1 MSIFAPLSIARQA
14 LLAQQRALQV
24 TGQNIANVNTPGYSR
39 QSVVLTSVPPEG
51 DAVGGG
57 VRAGA
62 VLQAVDPFLEARRLA
77 SASTLAAATTSRDL
91 LDRIQGTFPVQGA
104 GIGTALQEFFAA
116 ANALATS
123 PQDIGTR
130 SDLLQKAETLASQ
143 LRASAA
149 SLASSQRDV
158 DRQVVQTTRD
168 ANQLLTTIA
177 SLNANI
183 HAAEVGGATAN
194 DLRDARREA
203 LLALAK
209 SLDVHVVE
217 QSDGTT
223 NVYAAS
229 GVALVLGIDAAR
241 LTTVSGPSGAA
252 LDGGAVAQV
261 AVQQD
266 EAVIPLPRAHG
277 GRAGDD
283 RADRLRDPLRAARL
297 RLRRQPRGGV
307 HEPHSVPARISSSVA
322 AHRRQQPHARRA
334 VLGAAM
340 ILGRVTQSTLF
351 RELT

>member
-203 LLALAK
+203 LLSLAK

-223 NVYAAS
+223 NVYATS
-229 GVALVLGIDAAR
+229 GVALVLGRRAYRQSRRQYRRPGIAR
-241 LTTVSGPSGAA
+241 PRRHDLCRARRRHARRLLRRDPGARRRA
-252 LDGGAVAQV
+252 GA
-261 AVQQD
+261 D
-266 EAVIPLPRAHG
+266 G
-277 GRAGDD
+277 GRAGHD
-283 RADRLRDPLRAARL
+283 RANGVGYAVGAARRGL
-297 RLRRQPRGGV
+297 GRQPRGRV
-307 HEPHSVPARISSSVA
+307 HEPHPIPAR
-322 AHRRQQPHARRA
+322 
-334 VLGAAM
+334 
-340 ILGRVTQSTLF
+340 
-351 RELT
+351 